1 MGEITVIASNLLTW
15 ARRSAPEAARARAAA
30 TISAVAL
37 AAAGLAACSGTSA
50 PKADPPTSAPATS
63 APATSAPATSPA
75 PAGTASSAAPSAST
89 QVSGLDV
96 CALVTP
102 ARVAAITKD
111 VIRKT
116 TRGQIGT
123 TATCTYGLT
132 ESTIVIQVA
141 AAGSAAAYAGFSTQV
156 TSGAVPAGSAISVPG
171 LGQRA
176 ISSSV
181 GVAALTGQDAVL
193 VLNQYGTVAN
203 QLSDDVD
210 LARAAI
216 SALD

>member
-50 PKADPPTSAPATS
+50 PATS

-102 ARVAAITKD
+102 AHVAAITKD

>member
-50 PKADPPTSAPATS
+50 PKADPPTS

>member
-63 APATSAPATSPA
+63 APATS

>member
-63 APATSAPATSPA
+63 APATSPA

-102 ARVAAITKD
+102 AHVAAITKD